1 MEIRSATDRGSE
13 RSGLVLPLIVF
24 ATAFGIRL
32 VHVWQ
37 LRRSPYFS
45 VLLGDSRGYDEWA
58 QRIAGGEWWGREVFY
73 QAPLYPYFLGTIYAV
88 AGRSLLLVRLVQA
101 AIGSVSC
108 VCVALAAGRLF
119 GRRAGLVAG
128 LMMALYAPAIFFD
141 GLLQKSVLDVFFVAL
156 ALWFIARIAAPDSD
170 SHASTRDWLWLG
182 LAMGGLSLTREN
194 ALVLVVVIL
203 VWAFLWS
210 TRREALRNAATFL
223 TGLIVVIGPV
233 AIRNS
238 LVGGGFYVTTSQ
250 MGPNFYIGNNPKADG
265 TYASLRYGRGAPEYE
280 RQDATEIAERAVGRP
295 LSPSEVSSYWTDRAL
310 EFITSQPDAW
320 LRLMGRKFA
329 LLWNRAEV
337 VDTEDQASHAEWSLP
352 LRILGPIGHFGVLVP
367 LALLGVILT
376 WPMRSRLWVLYVMV
390 AAYAGSVVLFYV
402 FARYRFPMVPMLV
415 PFAAVGV
422 VTLTSLIKSN
432 TTEDTEKNG
441 GHRNNKGLIPVPSVR
456 ARVLRGRAFGV
467 AAVVA
472 GAAIFTN
479 WPLLATDLMRAV
491 TESNLAVALQAD
503 HRLDEAIDH
512 YRRAIALRA
521 DYAPAYSNLG
531 TALRARG
538 QIREAVASYEQALRL
553 RPDFPD
559 AHYNLANAL
568 MAAGKSDAAIPHFQT
583 ALRSISAPVEVHNNL
598 GIALASAGRRD
609 EAFAEFDA
617 ALKADPRSA
626 AAHRNLADVLL
637 SAGRGPEALD
647 HFRRATELAPA
658 DGGLRYDYGS
668 VLLEAGR
675 PADAAREFAA
685 AITSMPQSPEAHNN
699 LGIAL
704 GSQGRIDEALAEFE
718 AALRIKPDFVDAR
731 RNLDMVRRTTSNRRG
746 R

>member
-1 MEIRSATDRGSE
+1 MQPASAELRGRGE
-13 RSGLVLPLIVF
+13 RVVIPGLVLAVALIVR
-24 ATAFGIRL
+24 I

-37 LRRSPYFS
+37 IRRSPYFS
-45 VLLGDSRGYDEWA
+45 ALLGDSRGYDEWA

-73 QAPLYPYFLGTIYAV
+73 QAPLYPYFLGTIFAV
-88 AGRSLLLVRLVQA
+88 AGRNLLLVRLVQA
-101 AIGSVSC
+101 AIGSASC
-108 VCVALAAGRLF
+108 VFVSLAAGRLF

-156 ALWFIARIAAPDSD
+156 ALWLIARIAAPGDR
-170 SHASTRDWLWLG
+170 SHVATRDWLWLG
-182 LAMGGLSLTREN
+182 VAMGGLSLTREN

-203 VWAFLWS
+203 AWAFLWRS
-210 TRREALRNAATFL
+210 RREALRNAATFL
-223 TGLIVVIGPV
+223 AGLIVVIGPV

-310 EFITSQPDAW
+310 EFITSQPGAW
-320 LRLMGRKFA
+320 LRLMERKVA

-352 LRILGPIGHFGVLVP
+352 LRILGPVGHFGVLVP

-376 WPMRSRLWVLYVMV
+376 WPMRSRLWVLYAML
-390 AAYAGSVVLFYV
+390 AAYAASVVAFYV
-402 FARYRFPMVPMLV
+402 FARYRFPMVPMLIV
-415 PFAAVGV
+415 FAAGGI
-422 VTLTSLIKSN
+422 VTLASLIKGT
-432 TTEDTEKNG
+432 TTEDTGTSG
-441 GHRNNKGLIPVPSVR
+441 GHRKTQGSNPAPSVR
-456 ARVLRGRAFGV
+456 IGVLSGRAFGP
-467 AAVVA
+467 AVVA
-472 GAAIFTN
+472 GAEIFTN
-479 WPLLATDLMRAV
+479 WPLLSTDLMRAV
-491 TESNLAVALQAD
+491 TESNLAAALQAD
-503 HRLDEAIDH
+503 HRLDEAVDH

-568 MAAGKSDAAIPHFQT
+568 MAAGRSDAAIPHFQT

-617 ALKADPRSA
+617 ALQADPRSA

-685 AITSMPQSPEAHNN
+685 AIASMPQSPEAHNN

-704 GSQGRIDEALAEFE
+704 GSQGKIDEAVAEFE
-718 AALRIKPDFVDAR
+718 TALRIKPDFVDAR